1 MMDKI
6 GKIAVVVGI
15 VIAIVAGFFN
25 FTQPWFGWLLAVLG
39 LVVGFMNVT
48 GTESKTFLLAG
59 IGLLMVGSSVDNVPV
74 IGEMLT
80 SFLGYIIAFMAPAI
94 LIVSLKSLFDTVKD

>member
-1 MMDKI
+1 MDKI

-15 VIAIVAGFFN
+15 LIAIVAGIFSYSP
-25 FTQPWFGWLLAVLG
+25 PWFGWLLAVLG
-39 LVVGFMNVT
+39 LIVGFMNVS

-59 IGLLMVGSSVDNVPV
+59 IGLLMVSSSVDSVPV
-74 IGEMLT
+74 IGERLT

-94 LIVSLKSLFDTVKD
+94 LIVALKSLFETVKD